1 MDESR
6 SDVELLKARAELAR
20 LAYGEQ
26 IIRCTNREPEDMEG
40 FLVLDGEVEMARWW
54 RSFAVAKREGHA
66 NYVRGLVTYLISNH
80 VGDVDKKKQKN
91 LIKQIRSG
99 EVRFEDLTAEMLM
112 GTKLRWRHI
121 FILVGKEFNPPRE
134 REFVKSIYLRLTAQE
149 ESVHNS

>member
-40 FLVLDGEVEMARWW
+40 FLMLDGEVEMARWW
-54 RSFAVAKREGHA
+54 RAFAVAKREGHA
-66 NYVRGLVTYLISNH
+66 DYIRGLVAYLISNH
-80 VGDVDKKKQKN
+80 VGDHDRKKQKQ
-91 LIKQIRSG
+91 LISQIRSG
-99 EVRFEDLTAEMLM
+99 EVKFEDLTTEILM

-121 FILVGKEFNPPRE
+121 FVLVGKEFNP
-134 REFVKSIYLRLTAQE
+134 
-149 ESVHNS
+149 NSRNASS